1 MPLLSDPDKEAIRG
15 RLREMDKPVKLLVFT
30 QKGVECRY
38 CRETRELIEEVT
50 ELSDKLSAEVH
61 LLEERG
67 IADRYGVDKV
77 PAILLLDGE
86 GNDLGVRFFGI
97 PSGYE
102 FATLLEDILIISRG
116 ETGLSERTKRALSQ
130 LKRDVHIQVF
140 VTPTCPYCPMAA
152 SLAHRMAIESNKV
165 RADVVEV
172 SEFPHLAVKYQVRA
186 VPKIVIN
193 ELLWIEGAV
202 PEGQL
207 LSEVAKAGGIDLSQ
221 L

>member
-1 MPLLSDPDKEAIRG
+1 MALLSERDKEAIREKLG
-15 RLREMDKPVKLLVFT
+15 EMERSVKLLVFT
-30 QKGVECRY
+30 QEGAECRY
-38 CRETRELIEEVT
+38 CKETKELIEELA

-61 LLEERG
+61 LLEEKEA
-67 IADRYGVDKV
+67 ADKYGVDKV
-77 PAILLLDGE
+77 PAIVLLDGE

-102 FATLLEDILIISRG
+102 FATLLEDILIVSKG
-116 ETGLSERTKRALSQ
+116 ETGLSDRTKRALSQ
-130 LKRDVHIQVF
+130 LKREVHIQVF

-152 SLAHRMAIESNKV
+152 SLAHRMAIESDKV
-165 RADVVEV
+165 RADVVEA

-207 LSEVAKAGGIDLSQ
+207 LGEVAKAGGLDLSQ
-221 L
+221 I